1 MKKTLLTFFC
11 ALTALF
17 AAAQT
22 EKIYT
27 EPLVVTINGE
37 STEPQNTA
45 VTVIDNGDGTI
56 NFELKNFA
64 LTEGEESLGVGN
76 IALEDLAVTE
86 IEGGLKTFAYDG
98 PLVITEGDKEGIDA
112 WVGPMLGEIPLVLQG
127 KMSDNKLYVTIDIDM
142 QELMGQIIYVQLGN
156 DDFPSAN
163 EKIFTEPLVVT
174 INGVSTEPQN
184 TDVTVI
190 FNADGTINFELKNF
204 VLTEGEESLG
214 VGNIALENLVVTE
227 TEDGLKTFAYDGALV
242 ITEGNKEGIDA
253 WVGPMLGEIPLVLQG
268 KMNDNK
274 LYVTIDIDMQELM
287 GQIIYV
293 QLGTDDFAVSK
304 KGDANGD
311 GNVDIA
317 DCVTILNAMA
327 EGTNDALAD
336 VNNDGNIDI
345 ADCVTVLNIMAE

>member
-45 VTVIDNGDGTI
+45 VTVIENGDGTI
-56 NFELKNFA
+56 NFELKNFV
-64 LTEGEESLGVGN
+64 LTVGEESLGVGN
-76 IALEDLAVTE
+76 IALENLAVTE
-86 IEGGLKTFAYDG
+86 TEDGLKAFAYDG
-98 PLVITEGDKEGIDA
+98 PLVITEGDKEGIDT
-112 WVGPMLGEIPLVLQG
+112 WIGPILGEIPLVLVG
-127 KMSDNKLYVTIDIDM
+127 KMSDDKLYVTIDIDM
-142 QELMGQIIYVQLGN
+142 QSVIGQV
-156 DDFPSAN
+156 
-163 EKIFTEPLVVT
+163 
-174 INGVSTEPQN
+174 
-184 TDVTVI
+184 
-190 FNADGTINFELKNF
+190 
-204 VLTEGEESLG
+204 
-214 VGNIALENLVVTE
+214 
-227 TEDGLKTFAYDGALV
+227 
-242 ITEGNKEGIDA
+242 
-253 WVGPMLGEIPLVLQG
+253 
-268 KMNDNK
+268 
-274 LYVTIDIDMQELM
+274 
-287 GQIIYV
+287 IYV

-317 DCVTILNAMA
+317 DCVTVLNAMA
-327 EGTNDALAD
+327 EGSNEAAAD